1 MGVILDYRNKI
12 NFILLN
18 YLIKIKDNKLRSII
32 DYTLEG
38 GKRVRPSI
46 LYELC
51 NINNVNKNYRDN
63 IIVAIELL
71 HNASLILDDMPNMDN
86 DRYRRNKLCVHI
98 KYGNRTAM
106 IIANYLFF
114 EALKMFALIGI
125 NNSINNSK
133 LIRVMNYVNL
143 QNKDISLGQ
152 YYDLFPLLRNN
163 IEHSNDSESDLYR
176 LNLKT
181 IPLFVIPFVIPV
193 IVRDNDRTDDIR
205 DYENMAIYF
214 SYMFQICDD
223 FEDIHSDLDDSNHIK
238 IFGENETLN
247 LFNSSRSIFI
257 KLLKKHRLFN
267 NFFKGLINLIDN
279 KLGSNKLSN
288 KLINKI

>member
-38 GKRVRPSI
+38 GKRVRPLI

-51 NINNVNKNYRDN
+51 IINNVNKGYRDN
-63 IIVAIELL
+63 IIVGIELL

-143 QNKDISLGQ
+143 QNKNISLGQ

-163 IEHSNDSESDLYR
+163 IDHSNDSNDSNDSNNNLYR

-181 IPLFVIPFVIPV
+181 IPLFVLPFVIPV
-193 IVRDNDRTDDIR
+193 IVRDNDITDDIR

-223 FEDIHSDLDDSNHIK
+223 FEDINTDLDDSNHIK
-238 IFGENETLN
+238 IFGENETLK
-247 LFNSSRSIFI
+247 LFNSSRSNFI
-257 KLLKKHRLFN
+257 ILLKKHKLFN

-279 KLGSNKLSN
+279 KLSNKIS
-288 KLINKI
+288 

>member
-18 YLIKIKDNKLRSII
+18 YLIKIKDTKLRSII
-32 DYTLEG
+32 DYILDG

-51 NINNVNKNYRDN
+51 NIYNINKNYRDN

-98 KYGNRTAM
+98 KYGNKMAM

-114 EALKMFALIGI
+114 EALKLFALIG
-125 NNSINNSK
+125 INNSK

-143 QNKDISLGQ
+143 QNKNISLGQ

-163 IEHSNDSESDLYR
+163 TEHSNDSNDSNDSNLYR

-181 IPLFVIPFVIPV
+181 IPLFIIPFVIPV
-193 IVRDNDRTDDIR
+193 IVRDNVMVDVIR

-223 FEDIHSDLDDSNHIK
+223 FEDIITDLDDSNHIK
-238 IFGENETLN
+238 IFGENKTLR
-247 LFNSSRSIFI
+247 LFNSSRSNFI
-257 KLLKKHRLFN
+257 ILLKKHKLFN
-267 NFFKGLINLIDN
+267 NFFEGLINLIDN
-279 KLGSNKLSN
+279 KLSK
-288 KLINKI
+288 